1 MPGRSLGAARASTMT
16 GRFLAARLAHALV
29 TVLVV
34 SVVVFFVVRLTGD
47 PAALMAPPSASQADI
62 DLLRHQLGLDRP
74 LHVQYLSY
82 VGSLL
87 RLDLGESMRF
97 RRPAGELILERLPAT
112 AELALASLVL
122 GIVLGG
128 VVGVVAAVRRNTLV
142 DAAGRLLALVG
153 QSVPVYWSGIMLIV
167 VLGVQLRVLPVSGR
181 SGVSS
186 LVMPA
191 LTIGLYLAA
200 GIARLV
206 RTSLLEVLSQEY
218 IKTARAKGL
227 SPGAVIL
234 GHALRNALLPVVT
247 LLGLQFGV
255 LFGGAVITETVFAWP
270 GLGQLS
276 VQAVFARDFT
286 LVQAIVLLSAL
297 FLVVLNLAMDV
308 AYTYIDPRIRYR

>member
-1 MPGRSLGAARASTMT
+1 VTV
-16 GRFLAARLAHALV
+16 RFLLARLGHALV
-29 TVLVV
+29 TIAVV
-34 SVVVFFVVRLTGD
+34 SVVVFSVVRLTGD
-47 PAALMAPPSASQADI
+47 PAVLLAPPSASQADI

-74 LHVQYLSY
+74 LHVQYASY
-82 VGSLL
+82 VGSLV
-87 RLDLGESMRF
+87 RLDFGESIRF

-112 AELALASLVL
+112 AELALASLLLGVL
-122 GIVLGG
+122 LGG
-128 VVGVVAAVRRNTLV
+128 VTGVVAAVRRNTVL
-142 DAAGRLLALVG
+142 DGLGRLVALIG
-153 QSVPVYWSGIMLIV
+153 QSVPVYWSGIVLIV
-167 VLGVQLRVLPVSGR
+167 VLGVELRLLPVSGR
-181 SGVSS
+181 SGWAS

-206 RTSLLEVLSQEY
+206 RTSLLEVLDQEY
-218 IKTARAKGL
+218 IKTAQAKGL
-227 SPGAVIL
+227 PPSGVIL
-234 GHALRNALLPVVT
+234 RHALRNALLPVVT

-255 LFGGAVITETVFAWP
+255 LLGGAVITETVFAWP

-297 FLVVLNLAMDV
+297 FLVALNLLMDV

>member
-1 MPGRSLGAARASTMT
+1 MT
-16 GRFLAARLAHALV
+16 GRFLAARLAHALF

-74 LHVQYLSY
+74 LHAQYLSY
-82 VGSLL
+82 VGKLL

-128 VVGVVAAVRRNTLV
+128 LVGVVAAVRRNTLV

-181 SGVSS
+181 SGFSS